1 MEEGIKKFWK
11 SIWRLKVPNKV
22 KVFLWRV
29 FSSAL
34 PTKAGLHKR
43 KIVDDNLCDQCL
55 AEVEDEVHA
64 IWSCDCIRAVWEAP
78 FAAARTKNPRMNSMC
93 DLVSFIAEETRE
105 LEKFAMVTWAVWQRR
120 NELRLKEDNTPIH
133 KVYKF
138 ALSLLTSRRSQV
150 QHVSS
155 NQDQTTG
162 CLLHLIQLRLISM
175 VVFNDLNEAGVGVVV

>member
-55 AEVEDEVHA
+55 AEVEDEVHS

-105 LEKFAMVTWAVWQRR
+105 LEKFAMVT
-120 NELRLKEDNTPIH
+120 
-133 KVYKF
+133 
-138 ALSLLTSRRSQV
+138 
-150 QHVSS
+150 
-155 NQDQTTG
+155 
-162 CLLHLIQLRLISM
+162 
-175 VVFNDLNEAGVGVVV
+175 